1 MRGVP
6 PTFRRATGD
15 DAEALQ
21 AIMVEGFE
29 GYRSFAPAGWEPE
42 IAEVERVRARLDAP
56 DTWTLVAED
65 DGAIAGHVSFL
76 PSARSGHP
84 DPQDGLAHLW
94 QLFARPP
101 YWGTG
106 IATELMA
113 RAVAAAREGGF
124 TQMRLFTPSLQ
135 RRARRFYEREGW
147 QTVREFDEA
156 RLGLE
161 VTEYRL
167 GL

>member
-1 MRGVP
+1 VS

-15 DAEALQ
+15 DAEALL

-29 GYRSFAPAGWEPE
+29 GYRSFAPEGWAPE
-42 IAEVERVRARLDAP
+42 IAGVERVRARLVAP

-65 DGAIAGHVSFL
+65 DGAVAAHVGFL
-76 PSARSGHP
+76 PSERSGHP
-84 DPQDGLAHLW
+84 DPQPGLAHLW

-106 IATELMA
+106 LATELLA
-113 RAVAAAREGGF
+113 RAVAAASELGY
-124 TQMRLFTPSLQ
+124 TQMRLFTPALQ

-147 QTVREFDEA
+147 EVVREFGDE
-156 RLGLE
+156 RLGLD
-161 VTEYRL
+161 VAEYRRSV
-167 GL
+167 